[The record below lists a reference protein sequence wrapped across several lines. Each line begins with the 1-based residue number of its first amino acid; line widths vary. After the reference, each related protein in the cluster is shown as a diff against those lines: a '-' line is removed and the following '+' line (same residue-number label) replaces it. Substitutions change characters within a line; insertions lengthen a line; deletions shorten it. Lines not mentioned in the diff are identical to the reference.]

1 MLIACA
7 SYGSNSA
14 CLPILTLPKQVSIE
28 HGDTGG
34 REMHPQSA
42 RDVGIDLVQGDD
54 GIPMLSL
61 AMKPKELTVPIQAPV
76 CLYTH
81 RVSTGQ
87 LGMRFLR
94 YKQNVYDRVE
104 KTLQITITTEDID
117 ALTGLAK
124 MLDKALLMGRRTNGG
139 GASVKKPAHRR
150 PLSSRPVNSSFAP
163 IGSGGA
169 FSIVG
174 KQQRPSVLADTE
186 ALPPLSDEQQ
196 HALNM
201 IKSGKTI
208 FFTGCA
214 GTGKSLLIKHIIR
227 EIPEVDVTGTTG
239 LAGCLLGGTTIN
251 AWSGLGRAEGSFE
264 TIVRNASRG
273 ESGQRWRRCQ
283 ALIIDEVSMMDGA
296 FFDLLEAV
304 ARKVRGNSRP
314 FGGIQLILSG
324 DFHQLPPVVKDQLKR
339 KFAFE
344 SDSWQRCIQASVQ
357 LTQVFRQNDS
367 DFIDILAEIR
377 AGTAPESTL
386 RALLAR
392 CAAPLGLEDGILPT
406 QLLTHRMDVD
416 AINDRQLNSLEGN
429 AVTFT
434 AQDSG
439 DTAALQAACPAPRT
453 LRLKIGAQ
461 VMLTRNL
468 SSRQGLVN
476 GARGVVENF
485 TPSGLPVVKFA
496 RGGASMTIGRERY
509 SIRQGGQDAAIRSQI
524 PLALAWAVTV
534 HKSQGLSLDRV
545 EVSLDRA
552 FEAGM
557 AYVALSRA
565 RNLEGLRI
573 VGSIASAALRAD
585 PKVVAFYAKLKCRE
599 I

>member
-1 MLIACA
+1 
-7 SYGSNSA
+7 
-14 CLPILTLPKQVSIE
+14 
-28 HGDTGG
+28 
-34 REMHPQSA
+34 MHPQSA

-61 AMKPKELTVPIQAPV
+61 AMKPKDMTIPVRAPV

-81 RVSTGQ
+81 RISAGQ

-104 KTLQITITTEDID
+104 KTVQITITTDDID
-117 ALTGLAK
+117 SLTGLAK
-124 MLDKALLMGRRTNGG
+124 MLDKALLMGRRNGS
-139 GASVKKPAHRR
+139 GAIGKLAHRR
-150 PLSSRPVNSSFAP
+150 PLSSRPVNCSFAP
-163 IGSGGA
+163 VGSGGA

-186 ALPPLSDEQQ
+186 DLPPLSDEQQ
-196 HALNM
+196 NALNM
-201 IKSGKTI
+201 IKSGKSI

-214 GTGKSLLIKHIIR
+214 GTGKSLLIKHITGA
-227 EIPEVDVTGTTG
+227 IPEVDVTGTTG

-251 AWSGLGRAEGSFE
+251 AWSGLGRAEGSFD

-283 ALIIDEVSMMDGA
+283 ALIIDEISMMDGA

-324 DFHQLPPVVKDQLKR
+324 DFHQLPPVVKDQLTR
-339 KFAFE
+339 KFTFE
-344 SDSWQRCIQASVQ
+344 SESWQRCIQASVQ

-392 CAAPLGLEDGILPT
+392 CAAPLELEDGILPT
-406 QLLTHRMDVD
+406 QLLTHRADVD

-429 AVTFT
+429 VISFT

-453 LRLKIGAQ
+453 LRLKVGAQ

-476 GARGVVENF
+476 GARGVVEKF

-496 RGGASMTIGRERY
+496 RGGESMTIGRERY
-509 SIRQGGQDAAIRSQI
+509 SIRQGGEDAGVRSQI

-534 HKSQGLSLDRV
+534 HKSQGLTLDRV

-585 PKVVAFYAKLKCRE
+585 PKVAAFYAKLKCRE
-599 I
+599 N

>member
-1 MLIACA
+1 
-7 SYGSNSA
+7 
-14 CLPILTLPKQVSIE
+14 
-28 HGDTGG
+28 
-34 REMHPQSA
+34 MHPQTA
-42 RDVGIDLVQGDD
+42 RDVGIDMVQGDD

-61 AMKPKELTVPIQAPV
+61 AMKPKEMTIPVRAPV

-81 RVSTGQ
+81 RVISGQ

-94 YKQNVYDRVE
+94 YKQNAYDRVE
-104 KTLQITITTEDID
+104 KTLQITITTDDID
-117 ALTGLAK
+117 SLTGLAK
-124 MLDKALLMGRRTNGG
+124 MLDKALMRARSGG
-139 GASVKKPAHRR
+139 KHAGGKPTAHRR
-150 PLSSRPVNSSFAP
+150 PLASRPVNSSLAP
-163 IGSGGA
+163 LGGGGGA
-169 FSIVG
+169 FSLAG
-174 KQQRPSVLADTE
+174 KQQRPSAAVDTE
-186 ALPPLSDEQQ
+186 DLPPLSNEQQ
-196 HALNM
+196 MALNLV
-201 IKSGKTI
+201 KSGKNI

-214 GTGKSLLIKHIIR
+214 GTGKSLLIRHIIKA
-227 EIPEVDVTGTTG
+227 IPEVDVTGTTG

-251 AWSGLGRAEGSFE
+251 AWSGVGRAEGSFE
-264 TIVRNASRG
+264 TVVRNASRG
-273 ESGQRWRRCQ
+273 ESGQRWRKCQ
-283 ALIIDEVSMMDGA
+283 ALIIDEVSMLDGQ

-324 DFHQLPPVVKDQLKR
+324 DFHQLPPVVKDQLLR
-339 KFAFE
+339 RFAFE
-344 SDSWQRCIQASVQ
+344 SESWQRCIHASVQ
-357 LTQVFRQNDS
+357 LTKVFRQNDRE
-367 DFIDILAEIR
+367 FIDILAEIR

-392 CAAPLGLEDGILPT
+392 CSAPLDLEDGILPT
-406 QLLTHRMDVD
+406 QLFTHRADVD
-416 AINDRQLNSLEGN
+416 AINDRQLNSLDGN
-429 AVTFT
+429 LVNFT

-439 DTAALQAACPAPRT
+439 DVAALQAACPAPRT
-453 LRLKIGAQ
+453 LKLKVGAQ

-476 GARGVVENF
+476 GARGVVEKF
-485 TPSGLPVVKFA
+485 TPSGLPVIKFA
-496 RGGASMTIGRERY
+496 LGGDSMTIGRERY
-509 SIRQGGQDAAIRSQI
+509 SIRQGGQDVAVRSQI

-534 HKSQGLSLDRV
+534 HKSQGLTLDRV

-585 PKVVAFYAKLKCRE
+585 PKVVEFYSKLQCR
-599 I
+599 

>member
-1 MLIACA
+1 MRFVAR
-7 SYGSNSA
+7 
-14 CLPILTLPKQVSIE
+14 VSIE
-28 HGDTGG
+28 HGDAGG

-61 AMKPKELTVPIQAPV
+61 AMKPKDMTIPVRAPV

-81 RVSTGQ
+81 RISAGQ

-104 KTLQITITTEDID
+104 KTVQITITTDDID
-117 ALTGLAK
+117 SLTGLAK
-124 MLDKALLMGRRTNGG
+124 MLDKALLMGRRNGS
-139 GASVKKPAHRR
+139 GAIGKLAHRR
-150 PLSSRPVNSSFAP
+150 PLSSRPVNCSFAP
-163 IGSGGA
+163 VGSGGA

-186 ALPPLSDEQQ
+186 DLPPLSDEQQ
-196 HALNM
+196 NALNM
-201 IKSGKTI
+201 IKSGKSI

-214 GTGKSLLIKHIIR
+214 GTGKSLLIKHITGA
-227 EIPEVDVTGTTG
+227 IPEVDVTGTTG

-251 AWSGLGRAEGSFE
+251 AWSGLGRAEGSFD

-273 ESGQRWRRCQ
+273 ES
-283 ALIIDEVSMMDGA
+283 
-296 FFDLLEAV
+296 EAV

-324 DFHQLPPVVKDQLKR
+324 DFHQLPPVVKDQLTR
-339 KFAFE
+339 KFTFE
-344 SDSWQRCIQASVQ
+344 SESWQRCIQASVQ

-392 CAAPLGLEDGILPT
+392 CAAPLELEDGILPT
-406 QLLTHRMDVD
+406 QLLTHRADVD

-429 AVTFT
+429 VISFT

-453 LRLKIGAQ
+453 LRLKVGAQ
-461 VMLTRNL
+461 WKK
-468 SSRQGLVN
+468 
-476 GARGVVENF
+476 F

-496 RGGASMTIGRERY
+496 RGGESMTIGRERY
-509 SIRQGGQDAAIRSQI
+509 SIRQGGEDAAVRSQI

-534 HKSQGLSLDRV
+534 HKSQGLTLDRV

-599 I
+599 N

>member
-1 MLIACA
+1 
-7 SYGSNSA
+7 
-14 CLPILTLPKQVSIE
+14 
-28 HGDTGG
+28 
-34 REMHPQSA
+34 
-42 RDVGIDLVQGDD
+42 
-54 GIPMLSL
+54 
-61 AMKPKELTVPIQAPV
+61 
-76 CLYTH
+76 
-81 RVSTGQ
+81 
-87 LGMRFLR
+87 
-94 YKQNVYDRVE
+94 
-104 KTLQITITTEDID
+104 
-117 ALTGLAK
+117 
-124 MLDKALLMGRRTNGG
+124 MLDKALLMGRRNGDGG
-139 GASVKKPAHRR
+139 GVGGYKPAHRR
-150 PLSSRPVNSSFAP
+150 PLSSRPVNTSFAP
-163 IGSGGA
+163 LGSGGGA
-169 FSIVG
+169 FSIAG

-186 ALPPLSDEQQ
+186 DLPPLSDEQQ

-201 IKSGKTI
+201 IKSGKSI

-214 GTGKSLLIKHIIR
+214 GTGKSLLIKHILR
-227 EIPEVDVTGTTG
+227 AMPEVDVTGTTG

-251 AWSGLGRAEGSFE
+251 AWSGLGRAEGSFD
-264 TIVRNASRG
+264 TMVRNASRG
-273 ESGQRWRRCQ
+273 ESGQRWRRCH
-283 ALIIDEVSMMDGA
+283 ALIIDEVSMMDA
-296 FFDLLEAV
+296 KLFDLLEAV

-324 DFHQLPPVVKDQLKR
+324 DFHQLPPVVKDQLTR

-344 SDSWQRCIQASVQ
+344 SQSWQRCIQASVQ

-392 CAAPLGLEDGILPT
+392 CAAPLELEDGILPT
-406 QLLTHRMDVD
+406 QLFTHRVDVD

-429 AVTFT
+429 VVTFT

-453 LRLKIGAQ
+453 LRLKEGAQ

-476 GARGVVENF
+476 GARGVVEKF

-496 RGGASMTIGRERY
+496 RGGESMTIGRERY
-509 SIRQGGQDAAIRSQI
+509 SIRQGGQDAAVRSQI
-524 PLALAWAVTV
+524 PLQLAWAVTV
-534 HKSQGLSLDRV
+534 HKSQGLTLDRV

-585 PKVVAFYAKLKCRE
+585 PKVVAFYSKLTCRE
-599 I
+599 N

>member
-1 MLIACA
+1 
-7 SYGSNSA
+7 
-14 CLPILTLPKQVSIE
+14 
-28 HGDTGG
+28 
-34 REMHPQSA
+34 MHPQSA
-42 RDVGIDLVQGDD
+42 RDVGIDLVQEDD
-54 GIPMLSL
+54 GTPMLSL
-61 AMKPKELTVPIQAPV
+61 ALKPKELTIPVRAPV

-81 RVSTGQ
+81 RVSAGQ

-104 KTLQITITTEDID
+104 KTLQITITTDDID

-124 MLDKALLMGRRTNGG
+124 MLDKALLMGRRNGDGG
-139 GASVKKPAHRR
+139 GVGGYKPAHRR
-150 PLSSRPVNSSFAP
+150 PLSSRPVNTSFAP
-163 IGSGGA
+163 LGSGGGA
-169 FSIVG
+169 FSIAG

-186 ALPPLSDEQQ
+186 DLPPLSDEQQ

-201 IKSGKTI
+201 IKSGKSI

-214 GTGKSLLIKHIIR
+214 GTGKSLLIKHILR
-227 EIPEVDVTGTTG
+227 AMPEVDVTGTTG

-251 AWSGLGRAEGSFE
+251 AWSGLGRAEGSFD
-264 TIVRNASRG
+264 TMVRNASRG
-273 ESGQRWRRCQ
+273 ESGQRWRRCH
-283 ALIIDEVSMMDGA
+283 ALIIDEVSMMDA
-296 FFDLLEAV
+296 KLFDLLEAV

-324 DFHQLPPVVKDQLKR
+324 DFHQLPPVVKDQLTR

-344 SDSWQRCIQASVQ
+344 SQSWQRCIQASVQ

-392 CAAPLGLEDGILPT
+392 CAAPLELEDGILPT
-406 QLLTHRMDVD
+406 QLFTHRVDVD

-429 AVTFT
+429 VVTFT

-453 LRLKIGAQ
+453 LRLKEGAQ

-476 GARGVVENF
+476 GARGVVEKF

-496 RGGASMTIGRERY
+496 RGGESMTIGRERY
-509 SIRQGGQDAAIRSQI
+509 SIRQGGQDAAVRSQI
-524 PLALAWAVTV
+524 PLQLAWAVTV
-534 HKSQGLSLDRV
+534 HKSQGLTLDRV

-585 PKVVAFYAKLKCRE
+585 PKVVAFYSKLTCRE
-599 I
+599 N